1 MEGFP
6 NLDFPKEQ
14 EKEEKWVH
22 IVNSRTDVNRW
33 DGLMKF
39 VPPNQRILQHLLCL
53 VYLRMCLCECA
64 LSHTYVDNAG
74 FFLYY
79 FILGGG
85 IGI

>member
-22 IVNSRTDVNRW
+22 VVNSRTDVNRC
-33 DGLMKF
+33 DGLMKS
-39 VPPNQRILQHLLCL
+39 VPPNQRILLHFIMFSLFEN
-53 VYLRMCLCECA
+53 V
-64 LSHTYVDNAG
+64 SHTYVDNAG

-79 FILGGG
+79 FIWGGA
-85 IGI
+85 